1 MALYVKTGKYTGT
14 GSGSITVNLSFTPK
28 AFFIWS
34 PAHLTSITTRSRVKL
49 DVHEANDSSSNFGA
63 DFTDGNI
70 TFSGNNI
77 SLSGLSTD
85 GMNISAKNYYWM
97 ALGGTDIVTG
107 SYTGDDLDNRNITG
121 LGIDP
126 DFVNCFGGSANRF
139 KTTSTGKTTDTSLI
153 FNNLAGGNNR
163 IQQLITD
170 GFQVGTSI
178 NTLSTKYYYLAI
190 QKSVV
195 SGVFNEG
202 KYTGNSSNNRDITGV
217 GFNPSVIIVKGDSSA
232 VSRIKSLEITDSS
245 SSLGNGNESSNTIQ
259 QLIADG
265 FRVSSSSTVNGNGT
279 TYYWLAFKENEPIN
293 NHVNTRSKL
302 IRM

>member
-1 MALYVKTGKYTGT
+1 
-14 GSGSITVNLSFTPK
+14 
-28 AFFIWS
+28 
-34 PAHLTSITTRSRVKL
+34 
-49 DVHEANDSSSNFGA
+49 
-63 DFTDGNI
+63 
-70 TFSGNNI
+70 
-77 SLSGLSTD
+77 
-85 GMNISAKNYYWM
+85 M

-107 SYTGDDLDNRNITG
+107 SYTGDGLDDRNITG

-126 DFVNCFGGSANRF
+126 DFVNCFGKSANRF
-139 KTTSTGKTTDTSLI
+139 KTTSTGKTTDMSLI
-153 FNNLAGGNNR
+153 FNNTVSGTDR
-163 IQQLITD
+163 IQQLITG

-178 NTLSTKYYYLAI
+178 NTLSKAKYYYLAI

-202 KYTGNSSNNRDITGV
+202 TYTGNSTNNRDITGV
-217 GFNPSVIIVKGDSSA
+217 GFNPSVIIVKGDSSD
-232 VSRIKSLEITDSS
+232 VSRVKSLEITNSS

-265 FRVSSSSTVNGNGT
+265 FQVSSSSTVNGNGT
-279 TYYWLAFKENEPIN
+279 QYYWLAFRENEPIN